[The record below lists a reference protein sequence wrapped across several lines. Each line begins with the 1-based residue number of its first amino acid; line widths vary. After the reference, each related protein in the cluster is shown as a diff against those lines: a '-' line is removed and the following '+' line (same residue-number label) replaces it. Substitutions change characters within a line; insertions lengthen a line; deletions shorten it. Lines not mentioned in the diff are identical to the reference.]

1 MAQELVDDVRRHRS
15 DSVVNHRL
23 VTVLRVGGDMQARWQ
38 DLRVGDI
45 VKVRL
50 LLCYC

>member
-1 MAQELVDDVRRHRS
+1 MDDVRRHRS

-23 VTVLRVGGDMQARWQ
+23 VTLLRAGGEVQAHWQ

-45 VKVRL
+45 VKVRGL
-50 LLCYC
+50 KTR